1 MAGEFELKKKAL
13 KRETDTPSQDKP
25 EVSAGKSVNRPADAS
40 RPGSSKPAAKGKAAA
55 GAGPVAQSTA
65 REPDR
70 EESSAEI
77 AAAGKEKRRSL
88 LSRKGIFYTG
98 IALGVV
104 LIASTI
110 YLFVPSNT
118 AKSNLAG
125 DQPQKPEPVTSITRP
140 IPIPDYR
147 EMLDFLVLNETQGQ
161 KTLTLFRMEVAYHSP
176 TRYKN
181 FKEQNVVFRD
191 TIYSF
196 LLMQN
201 SSRNTTR
208 SWHNVIEKELLDFIR
223 VKLPQSHADGI
234 KLTQVEN
241 L

>member
-25 EVSAGKSVNRPADAS
+25 EVSGGKSAKRPADAS
-40 RPGSSKPAAKGKAAA
+40 RPGSNKPAAKGKAAA

-70 EESSAEI
+70 EESSTEV
-77 AAAGKEKRRSL
+77 AAAGKEKKQNL
-88 LSRKGIFYTG
+88 LSKKSILYTAT
-98 IALGVV
+98 ALGVV
-104 LIASTI
+104 LIVSTI
-110 YLFVPSNT
+110 YLFVSSNT
-118 AKSNLAG
+118 AKSNLAS

-181 FKEQNVVFRD
+181 FKEQNVIFRD